1 MLKVVVNALVQA
13 IPSIFNVLLVCLIF
27 WLIFAIMGVQMFAG
41 KYYKVSPF
49 PDLLKNSVKKVNIYY
64 ISNANIAMNCR
75 NWVAID
81 NKLASIFPF
90 LSKCVDIPTGEKVSA
105 EIVPDVVTCLTEN
118 NTEWV
123 NSKITFDHVG
133 HAYISLFQVAT
144 FKGWHQ
150 IMSDAIDSRDVSKTE
165 KLELFSF
172 NSRPFC
178 SLLYRVFNSYPIF
191 SIDVFTYS
199 LLLLF

>member
-1 MLKVVVNALVQA
+1 M
-13 IPSIFNVLLVCLIF
+13 
-27 WLIFAIMGVQMFAG
+27 
-41 KYYKVSPF
+41 
-49 PDLLKNSVKKVNIYY
+49 
-64 ISNANIAMNCR
+64 
-75 NWVAID
+75 
-81 NKLASIFPF
+81 
-90 LSKCVDIPTGEKVSA
+90 
-105 EIVPDVVTCLTEN
+105 PDVVTCLTEN

-191 SIDVFTYS
+191 SIDVPIYLFSTTS
-199 LLLLF
+199 LLNSLMLISIILELKTLIFMCVTYYKIVASTTVACN